1 MSEKGKG
8 AVYRRATIGAS
19 ALCVILIIAV
29 AYSVFT
35 YTAMLQDKDRLIEY
49 WMEQAHSQGETTSDV
64 QAENDR
70 LERENA
76 NLQSQ
81 VNQKNSE
88 IDDLNKIVNLQESTV
103 WVNDETVSNPAGA
116 STYWTRTASYAGYVV
131 MNVETSTTTNTY
143 VQVTYSSHGV
153 SYDEKIT
160 VGASGT
166 AVFPVLPATIT
177 VRVGNTNLLNGAT
190 ETVTVTYYY

>member
-1 MSEKGKG
+1 MSDKGKRV
-8 AVYRRATIGAS
+8 VYRNATIGAS
-19 ALCVILIIAV
+19 VLCVFLIIAV
-29 AYSVFT
+29 AYSVLT
-35 YTAMLQDKDRLIEY
+35 YTTMLQGKDSEILY
-49 WMEQAHSQGETTSDV
+49 WQNQATSQSSDRNSL
-64 QAENDR
+64 QAEIDQ
-70 LERENA
+70 LERDKA

-81 VNQKNSE
+81 LNQKNSE
-88 IDDLNKIVNLQESTV
+88 IDNLNKIINLQQSTV

-116 STYWTRTASYAGYVV
+116 STYWTRTANYAGYVV